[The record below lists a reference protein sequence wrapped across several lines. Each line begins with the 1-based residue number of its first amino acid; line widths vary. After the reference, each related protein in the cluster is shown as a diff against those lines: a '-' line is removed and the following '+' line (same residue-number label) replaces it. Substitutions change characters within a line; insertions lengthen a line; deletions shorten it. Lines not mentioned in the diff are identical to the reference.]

1 MHRVR
6 GYLPDFL
13 ELPDLPIPRRVT
25 QFLVGPSESSAQP
38 RKRQRRAAGF
48 SVWGWHD
55 FELSESPNNRAR
67 IFGTISNFPSFS
79 TCSCELF
86 GQEIELSESTNIESS
101 GSRLGRFNFL
111 PFSASPMY
119 LPPESSVSCHLHET
133 AGARR
138 RPRVLPLPRSCTN
151 ARAPAPVPSPK
162 TKAGRGLC
170 PVPPFCVPISQ
181 QAAFVGAPA
190 AGWFSGAVHAFWLR
204 PASDCWP
211 LCQLCGP
218 LVTGH
223 RAGRH
228 PPCRLPAAC
237 ALLTDADLQLA
248 ACALLAGAGLQLAGL
263 TVARPRGPR
272 NRPQTTYLRMTFWPL
287 SSSLRAQWPQWYS
300 ASASDTVPSPNIK
313 RCVPR

>member
-1 MHRVR
+1 
-6 GYLPDFL
+6 
-13 ELPDLPIPRRVT
+13 
-25 QFLVGPSESSAQP
+25 
-38 RKRQRRAAGF
+38 
-48 SVWGWHD
+48 
-55 FELSESPNNRAR
+55 
-67 IFGTISNFPSFS
+67 
-79 TCSCELF
+79 
-86 GQEIELSESTNIESS
+86 
-101 GSRLGRFNFL
+101 
-111 PFSASPMY
+111 MY

-133 AGARR
+133 AGALRH
-138 RPRVLPLPRSCTN
+138 PRVLTLRFRAHTKNAGVLPLPCSCTN
-151 ARAPAPVPSPK
+151 AGAPAPVPSPK
-162 TKAGRGLC
+162 TKAGRDLC

-190 AGWFSGAVHAFWLR
+190 VGWFSDAARAFWLR

-211 LCQLCGP
+211 FCQLCGP

-263 TVARPRGPR
+263 TVVRPRGPR

>member
-1 MHRVR
+1 
-6 GYLPDFL
+6 
-13 ELPDLPIPRRVT
+13 
-25 QFLVGPSESSAQP
+25 
-38 RKRQRRAAGF
+38 
-48 SVWGWHD
+48 
-55 FELSESPNNRAR
+55 
-67 IFGTISNFPSFS
+67 
-79 TCSCELF
+79 
-86 GQEIELSESTNIESS
+86 
-101 GSRLGRFNFL
+101 
-111 PFSASPMY
+111 MY

-133 AGARR
+133 AGALR
-138 RPRVLPLPRSCTN
+138 RPRVLTLRFRAHTKNAGVLPHPCVLALRS
-151 ARAPAPVPSPK
+151 RAPAPARKTPAPLPHTVPAPLLK

-190 AGWFSGAVHAFWLR
+190 VGWFSDATRVFWLR

-237 ALLTDADLQLA
+237 ALLTDA
-248 ACALLAGAGLQLAGL
+248 GLQLVGL
-263 TVARPRGPR
+263 RLRDLGPR
-272 NRPQTTYLRMTFWPL
+272 NQPQTIYLRMTFWPL

>member
-1 MHRVR
+1 
-6 GYLPDFL
+6 
-13 ELPDLPIPRRVT
+13 
-25 QFLVGPSESSAQP
+25 
-38 RKRQRRAAGF
+38 
-48 SVWGWHD
+48 
-55 FELSESPNNRAR
+55 
-67 IFGTISNFPSFS
+67 
-79 TCSCELF
+79 
-86 GQEIELSESTNIESS
+86 
-101 GSRLGRFNFL
+101 
-111 PFSASPMY
+111 MY
-119 LPPESSVSCHLHET
+119 LPPESSVSCHLHGT

-138 RPRVLPLPRSCTN
+138 RPRVLTLRFRAHAKNAGVLPLPCSCTN
-151 ARAPAPVPSPK
+151 AGAFPHPCVLALRSRAPAPARKTPAPLPRTTSSPK

-190 AGWFSGAVHAFWLR
+190 VGWFSDAVRVFWLR

-228 PPCRLPAAC
+228 PPCRLLAAC
-237 ALLTDADLQLA
+237 ALLTDA
-248 ACALLAGAGLQLAGL
+248 GLQFVGL
-263 TVARPRGPR
+263 RLRDLGPR
-272 NRPQTTYLRMTFWPL
+272 NQPQTTYLRMTFWPL

>member
-1 MHRVR
+1 M
-6 GYLPDFL
+6 
-13 ELPDLPIPRRVT
+13 
-25 QFLVGPSESSAQP
+25 
-38 RKRQRRAAGF
+38 
-48 SVWGWHD
+48 
-55 FELSESPNNRAR
+55 
-67 IFGTISNFPSFS
+67 ISNFPNLL

-86 GQEIELSESTNIESS
+86 GQEIELSESDNIESS
-101 GSRLGRFNFL
+101 GSRLGKFNSL
-111 PFSASPMY
+111 PFSAFPMY

-133 AGARR
+133 AGALRH
-138 RPRVLPLPRSCTN
+138 PRVLTLRFRAHTKNAGVLPRSRSRALAQTPALPLPRTRARTQN
-151 ARAPAPVPSPK
+151 AGAPAPASLLK

-181 QAAFVGAPA
+181 RAAFVGAPA
-190 AGWFSGAVHAFWLR
+190 VGWFSDAARAFWLR

-218 LVTGH
+218 LVTSH

-228 PPCRLPAAC
+228 PPCRLLAAC
-237 ALLTDADLQLA
+237 ALLT
-248 ACALLAGAGLQLAGL
+248 GAGLQLVGL
-263 TVARPRGPR
+263 RLRDLGPC
-272 NRPQTTYLRMTFWPL
+272 NRPQTIYLRMTFWPL

>member
-1 MHRVR
+1 MP
-6 GYLPDFL
+6 LAFL
-13 ELPDLPIPRRVT
+13 
-25 QFLVGPSESSAQP
+25 
-38 RKRQRRAAGF
+38 
-48 SVWGWHD
+48 VWGWHD
-55 FELSESPNNRAR
+55 FGLSESPNNRAR
-67 IFGTISNFPSFS
+67 IFGTISNFPNLL

-86 GQEIELSESTNIESS
+86 GQEIELSESDNIESS
-101 GSRLGRFNFL
+101 GSGLGKFNFL

-119 LPPESSVSCHLHET
+119 LPPESSISCHLRET
-133 AGARR
+133 ASALRH
-138 RPRVLPLPRSCTN
+138 PRVLTLRFRAHTKTPVCSRALAPALLRKRRRSRSRAPASARKTPAPLPRTV
-151 ARAPAPVPSPK
+151 PAPSPK

-190 AGWFSGAVHAFWLR
+190 VGWFLDAAHAFWLR

-228 PPCRLPAAC
+228 PPCRL
-237 ALLTDADLQLA
+237 LA
-248 ACALLAGAGLQLAGL
+248 ACALLAGAGLQLVGL
-263 TVARPRGPR
+263 RLRDLGPR
-272 NRPQTTYLRMTFWPL
+272 NQPQTIYLRMTFWPL

>member
-1 MHRVR
+1 MR
-6 GYLPDFL
+6 GYLPDLL

-25 QFLVGPSESSAQP
+25 RFPVGPSESSAQP

-48 SVWGWHD
+48 FVWGWHD

-67 IFGTISNFPSFS
+67 IFGTILNFPSFS

-86 GQEIELSESTNIESS
+86 GQEIELSESDNIESS
-101 GSRLGRFNFL
+101 GSRLGKFNFL

-133 AGARR
+133 AGALR
-138 RPRVLPLPRSCTN
+138 RPRVLTLRFRAHTKNAGVLPLPCSCTN
-151 ARAPAPVPSPK
+151 AGAPAPAPLLK

-190 AGWFSGAVHAFWLR
+190 VGWFLDAARAFWLR
-204 PASDCWP
+204 PASDCRP
-211 LCQLCGP
+211 LCQLAAHWWRAIE
-218 LVTGH
+218 LVGI
-223 RAGRH
+223 RR
-228 PPCRLPAAC
+228 AAC
-237 ALLTDADLQLA
+237 SQLA
-248 ACALLAGAGLQLAGL
+248 RCLQARACSSSAYGCV
-263 TVARPRGPR
+263 TWGPR

>member
-1 MHRVR
+1 MGRKLNFPNLTTSNRVDQ
-6 GYLPDFL
+6 G
-13 ELPDLPIPRRVT
+13 
-25 QFLVGPSESSAQP
+25 SESSISCHFQLPRCIYP
-38 RKRQRRAAGF
+38 RKVRFRAICAKPPAHSDARAF
-48 SVWGWHD
+48 SRCAPV
-55 FELSESPNNRAR
+55 R
-67 IFGTISNFPSFS
+67 IRKTLV
-79 TCSCELF
+79 CS
-86 GQEIELSESTNIESS
+86 
-101 GSRLGRFNFL
+101 
-111 PFSASPMY
+111 
-119 LPPESSVSCHLHET
+119 
-133 AGARR
+133 
-138 RPRVLPLPRSCTN
+138 
-151 ARAPAPVPSPK
+151 RAPAPVLLHKRRRSRSRAPAPARKTPAPLPHTVPAPLLK

-190 AGWFSGAVHAFWLR
+190 VGWFSDATRVFWLR

-237 ALLTDADLQLA
+237 ALL
-248 ACALLAGAGLQLAGL
+248 AGAGLQLVGL
-263 TVARPRGPR
+263 RLRDLGQR
-272 NRPQTTYLRMTFWPL
+272 NQPQTIYLRMTFWPL

>member
-1 MHRVR
+1 
-6 GYLPDFL
+6 
-13 ELPDLPIPRRVT
+13 
-25 QFLVGPSESSAQP
+25 
-38 RKRQRRAAGF
+38 
-48 SVWGWHD
+48 
-55 FELSESPNNRAR
+55 
-67 IFGTISNFPSFS
+67 
-79 TCSCELF
+79 
-86 GQEIELSESTNIESS
+86 
-101 GSRLGRFNFL
+101 
-111 PFSASPMY
+111 MY
-119 LPPESSVSCHLHET
+119 LLPPPGKFGFVPFARNRRRTPTPARSHVALPCAYEKRRCAPAPVLLHE
-133 AGARR
+133 RR
-138 RPRVLPLPRSCTN
+138 RSRS
-151 ARAPAPVPSPK
+151 RAPAPVRKTPAPLPHTVPAPSPK

-190 AGWFSGAVHAFWLR
+190 VGWFLDAVRAFWLR

-211 LCQLCGP
+211 FCQLCGP

-228 PPCRLPAAC
+228 PPCRL
-237 ALLTDADLQLA
+237 LA
-248 ACALLAGAGLQLAGL
+248 ACALLVGAGLQLAGL

>member
-1 MHRVR
+1 M
-6 GYLPDFL
+6 YLAP
-13 ELPDLPIPRRVT
+13 
-25 QFLVGPSESSAQP
+25 
-38 RKRQRRAAGF
+38 
-48 SVWGWHD
+48 
-55 FELSESPNNRAR
+55 ESP
-67 IFGTISNFPSFS
+67 
-79 TCSCELF
+79 
-86 GQEIELSESTNIESS
+86 
-101 GSRLGRFNFL
+101 
-111 PFSASPMY
+111 
-119 LPPESSVSCHLHET
+119 VSCHLHET

-138 RPRVLPLPRSCTN
+138 RPRVLTLRFRAHTKNAGVLPLPLPCSCTN
-151 ARAPAPVPSPK
+151 AGAPAPAPK

-181 QAAFVGAPA
+181 QAAFVGVPA

-228 PPCRLPAAC
+228 PPCRLLAAC
-237 ALLTDADLQLA
+237 ALLTDADLQLV
-248 ACALLAGAGLQLAGL
+248 GLRLRDL
-263 TVARPRGPR
+263 GPR
-272 NRPQTTYLRMTFWPL
+272 NQPQTIYLRMTFWPL

>member
-1 MHRVR
+1 
-6 GYLPDFL
+6 
-13 ELPDLPIPRRVT
+13 
-25 QFLVGPSESSAQP
+25 
-38 RKRQRRAAGF
+38 
-48 SVWGWHD
+48 
-55 FELSESPNNRAR
+55 
-67 IFGTISNFPSFS
+67 
-79 TCSCELF
+79 
-86 GQEIELSESTNIESS
+86 
-101 GSRLGRFNFL
+101 
-111 PFSASPMY
+111 MY

-133 AGARR
+133 AGALR
-138 RPRVLPLPRSCTN
+138 RPRVLTLRFRAHTKNAGAFPHPCVLALRS
-151 ARAPAPVPSPK
+151 RAPAPARKTPAPLPHTTPSPK

-181 QAAFVGAPA
+181 QAAFVGVPA

-228 PPCRLPAAC
+228 PPCRLLAAC
-237 ALLTDADLQLA
+237 ALLTDADLQLV
-248 ACALLAGAGLQLAGL
+248 GLRLRDL
-263 TVARPRGPR
+263 GPR
-272 NRPQTTYLRMTFWPL
+272 NQPQTIYLRMTFWPL